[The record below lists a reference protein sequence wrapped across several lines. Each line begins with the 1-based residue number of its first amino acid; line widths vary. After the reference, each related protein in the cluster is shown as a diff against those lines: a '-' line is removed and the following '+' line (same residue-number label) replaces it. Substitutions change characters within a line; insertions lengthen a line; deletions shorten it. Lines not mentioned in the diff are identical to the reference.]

1 MQVTVA
7 ARPIGEVSLVNVDVD
22 LSDFE
27 PSMDAD
33 AVRETLEILICQDA
47 DVVDIDEVDLYT
59 EAERVY
65 QALKANENS

>member
-1 MQVTVA
+1 MKVTVA
-7 ARPIGEVSLVNVDVD
+7 AHPIGELSLVEVDVPFSEFSTD
-22 LSDFE
+22 
-27 PSMDAD
+27 MDAD

-65 QALKANENS
+65 QALKAGNES

>member
-1 MQVTVA
+1 MKVTVA
-7 ARPIGEVSLVNVDVD
+7 ARPIGELSLVEVDID
-22 LSDFE
+22 LSEFD

-33 AVRETLEILICQDA
+33 AVREALEIHICQDA

-65 QALKANENS
+65 RALKEM